1 MMNEINKS
9 LEIFAKAEID
19 WSPDA
24 GMFWLTAMVLILGIV
39 MAVAYN
45 TE

>member
-24 GMFWLTAMVLILGIV
+24 GMFWLAGMFLVFGIV
-39 MAVAYN
+39 MAVAFI